1 MKNILCFCE
10 THLNYPMGNYVANTY
25 EKHINFKKININHKN
40 ITRGVN
46 EAFFIL

>member
-25 EKHINFKKININHKN
+25 EKHTNLKKSISIIK
-40 ITRGVN
+40 I
-46 EAFFIL
+46 